1 MNENKKIRF
10 NVVDVIII
18 LLIVACVVGIIF
30 RANVREKL
38 GQSLSNETAYI
49 TLVAENVPQE
59 YIDAFVQGS
68 SAYLE
73 DMDLGIIIGYS
84 YTEQTNVIL
93 DLNEKYEYKAVDD
106 GNGGYI
112 NTVEKIISPEFKTVY
127 DKNSYTV
134 TCQIQVSG
142 QDKSDGFY
150 IGGVEYIGVGKM
162 LNIST
167 ENHAFT
173 MTITK
178 ISDKAS

>member
-1 MNENKKIRF
+1 MNENRKIRF
-10 NVVDVIII
+10 NIVDVIII
-18 LLIVACVVGIIF
+18 FLIIACVVGVVF
-30 RANVREKL
+30 RGTIKEKL
-38 GQSLSNETAYI
+38 GKTLSNETVYV
-49 TLVAENVPQE
+49 TLVAENVPRE

-68 SAYLE
+68 NAYCE
-73 DMDLGIIIGYS
+73 GDDLGVIIGYS
-84 YTEQTNVIL
+84 YTEQTTVVL
-93 DLNEKYEYKAVDD
+93 DLNEKYEYKALDD

-112 NTVEKIISPEFKTVY
+112 NTVERIISPEFKAVY
-127 DKNSYTV
+127 DNNYYTV

-150 IGGVEYIGVGKM
+150 LRGVEYIGVGKM

-167 ENHAFT
+167 ENHSFT

>member
-18 LLIVACVVGIIF
+18 LLVIACIVGIIF

-38 GQSLSNETAYI
+38 GQSLSNETAYL

-68 SAYLE
+68 NAYL
-73 DMDLGIIIGYS
+73 DTRDLGVIIGYS
-84 YTEQTNVIL
+84 YTEQTKVVL
-93 DLNEKYEYKAVDD
+93 ELNERYEYKPVDD

-112 NTVEKIISPEFKTVY
+112 NTVERIITPEFKTVY
-127 DKNSYTV
+127 DKDSYTV
-134 TCQIQVSG
+134 TCQIQVNG

-150 IGGVEYIGVGKM
+150 IGGVEYVGVGKM

-167 ENHAFT
+167 EKHAFT

>member
-1 MNENKKIRF
+1 MNESKKIRF

-18 LLIVACVVGIIF
+18 FLVIACVVGVIF
-30 RANVREKL
+30 RGTVKEKL
-38 GQSLSNETAYI
+38 GEALSGETAYI
-49 TLVAENVPQE
+49 TLVAENVPKE
-59 YIDAFVQGS
+59 YIEAFVQGS
-68 SAYLE
+68 QAFCE
-73 DMDLGIIIGYS
+73 DKNIGVIIGYS
-84 YTEQTNVIL
+84 YTEQTTVIL
-93 DLNEKYEYKAVDD
+93 DLNEKFEYQQTEE
-106 GNGGYI
+106 GEGGY
-112 NTVEKIISPEFKTVY
+112 KRIISPEFKTVY
-127 DKNSYTV
+127 DKESYTV

-150 IGGVEYIGVGKM
+150 LRGSEYIGVGKM